1 MAQTLGSSWTSEPTS
16 GHHLSVASDR
26 YRVSAQPSSDGMQ
39 DLGGLSDE
47 RAYQPLRTMIDA
59 DAYVA
64 LEGRFS
70 VVFEPLKSRLGSEA
84 AANVV
89 QYMAVA
95 ELEMACESFVLS
107 LAEESVAI
115 SEDTWEE
122 LMLICKALDLD
133 KASVFKADF
142 WEFASASELRRA

>member
-1 MAQTLGSSWTSEPTS
+1 
-16 GHHLSVASDR
+16 
-26 YRVSAQPSSDGMQ
+26 
-39 DLGGLSDE
+39 
-47 RAYQPLRTMIDA
+47 MIDA

-70 VVFEPLKSRLGSEA
+70 VVLEPLKSRLGNEA
-84 AANVV
+84 AATVA

-107 LAEESVAI
+107 LVEESVAI
-115 SEDTWEE
+115 SEDTWQE

-133 KASVFKADF
+133 KTSVFKADF
-142 WEFASASELRRA
+142 WEFASASVLRRA